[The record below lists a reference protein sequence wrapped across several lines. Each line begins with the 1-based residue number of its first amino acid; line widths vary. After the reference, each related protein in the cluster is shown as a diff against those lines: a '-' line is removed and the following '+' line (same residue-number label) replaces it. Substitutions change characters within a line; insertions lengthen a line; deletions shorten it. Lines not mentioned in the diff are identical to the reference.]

1 MDRKE
6 EIIIVTLKLA
16 SQIGL
21 SNVSM
26 EQIAKQVG
34 IKKPSL
40 YNHFKSKDEI
50 IDAMYEYLREKSK
63 NSLSISNVDYSL
75 LVKDKSAEEILKQ
88 SVNNYTK
95 FCTQSDMFLFY
106 KLIYAERAFNQKA
119 AKIMLDE
126 TNKMILSTKN
136 LFYALQVHEKLN
148 IKDIDTAATSFALSI
163 HAFLDYKLDSFFA
176 NEQFDDSLIN
186 NYISWFCNQNMR

>member
-88 SVNNYTK
+88 SVNNYIK
-95 FCTQSDMFLFY
+95 LCTQSDMFLFY
-106 KLIYAERAFNQKA
+106 KLIY
-119 AKIMLDE
+119 KIRCR
-126 TNKMILSTKN
+126 
-136 LFYALQVHEKLN
+136 
-148 IKDIDTAATSFALSI
+148 TSF
-163 HAFLDYKLDSFFA
+163 
-176 NEQFDDSLIN
+176 
-186 NYISWFCNQNMR
+186 

>member
-95 FCTQSDMFLFY
+95 LCTQSDMFLFY

-136 LFYALQVHEKLN
+136 LFYAPQVHEKLN

-186 NYISWFCNQNMR
+186 NYISWFCNQNRR

>member
-75 LVKDKSAEEILKQ
+75 LVKKKCWRNS
-88 SVNNYTK
+88 
-95 FCTQSDMFLFY
+95 
-106 KLIYAERAFNQKA
+106 
-119 AKIMLDE
+119 
-126 TNKMILSTKN
+126 
-136 LFYALQVHEKLN
+136 
-148 IKDIDTAATSFALSI
+148 
-163 HAFLDYKLDSFFA
+163 
-176 NEQFDDSLIN
+176 
-186 NYISWFCNQNMR
+186 